1 MNLFDSFGKQGNKYD
16 LLTRQVDVVD
26 TSYLSKYFVVS
37 NFNPTLGPGKNSFS
51 INGSNFLK
59 PGSEILVEC
68 LDSSGKALYLEMA
81 KTSNSPKFSV
91 YKEGNAQVV
100 SIQVFGDTNAG
111 AGKLILYGTLVDN
124 RSVRWVSNITI
135 DKTKRNDT
143 KVRFYQR
150 PTLEVS
156 SVLLPTFDTADNSEN
171 SQLLFSGQFNGFA
184 LNPQRDTL
192 VNSVNRRTVDI
203 NYQLEAINSSISAS
217 TDNSASFNTQ
227 MVNSTIA
234 LSINKIA
241 EPFSNRELSFN
252 PPLTESFT
260 VKEIVTNRSL
270 KLLDPFSY
278 LDERGNDLIANITSG
293 SFSITYPF
301 IGYNSLPSTYLTT
314 SFAGNDVTIK
324 ASYADIT
331 YRNLRTFSGY
341 VARHK
346 VYRKSL
352 YQKRGFELILDETIS
367 PNELLID
374 NNTKNISYDKLGVF
388 YNSIHLARYW
398 FTSSNNLFLSH
409 TPDKYINSMKI
420 DTNDISSVDGNG
432 YVMVKCDS
440 TGIQRNATY
449 IPYNATEF
457 NSTSGSS
464 YDSNFISLKQDVQYL
479 LAGNIYI
486 EKNPTDV
493 DARVSFYLTSS
504 TATVPKE
511 KGFSTQFGVKLAEVS
526 ASSLGPAKSLPNQLF
541 FYTPQKDM
549 YGTLVVVPY
558 KCKVTL
564 QDLSLRTFG
573 DDGVSPDSYTTRIPW
588 GISIANENFE
598 IKSELFD
605 VNSNLIYSNLDIFQ
619 SFDAS
624 GESLIPFIGSG
635 SSEPGDLFV
644 TGKLVVSKSI
654 FVQTGD
660 IVIQQNNLF
669 IPNITA
675 CTGSGFNIS
684 GSRFTRWRATTG
696 VICLSKLAD
705 VTHNDEYLFVSTG
718 SDDQNA
724 VLFDNFIKTRK
735 SIASEYDSA
744 HGRLVY
750 FTAGDVKQTD
760 DGSS

>member
-16 LLTRQVDVVD
+16 LLTRQVDIVD

-37 NFNPTLGPGKNSFS
+37 NFNPTFGPGKNSFS

-68 LDSSGKALYLEMA
+68 LDPSGNALFLEMA

-91 YKEGNAQVV
+91 YKEGNAQIV
-100 SIQVFGDTNAG
+100 SIQVFGDTVSG
-111 AGKLILYGTLVDN
+111 PGKLILFGTLIDG

-135 DKTKRNDT
+135 DKTKRNDS

-150 PTLEVS
+150 PALEVT
-156 SVLLPTFDTADNSEN
+156 SVLLPQFDTADNSEN
-171 SQLLFSGQFNGFA
+171 SQLLFSGLFNGFA

-192 VNSVNRRTVDI
+192 VNSVNRRSVDI
-203 NYQLEAINSSISAS
+203 NYQIENVSTTINAN

-227 MVNSTIA
+227 MLKSNIA
-234 LSINKIA
+234 LSINKIS

-252 PPLTESFT
+252 PPLTQSFAIKD
-260 VKEIVTNRSL
+260 VVTNHTL

-278 LDERGNDLIANITSG
+278 VDSHGNNLVANITSG
-293 SFSITYPF
+293 SFAITYPF
-301 IGYNSLPSTYLTT
+301 IGYNSLPTTYLTT
-314 SFAGNDVTIK
+314 SFAGNTVTIK

-331 YRNLRTFSGY
+331 YRNLRTFSGF

-352 YQKRGFELILDETIS
+352 FQKRGFELILDEPIL

-388 YNSIHLARYW
+388 YNKIHMNRYW
-398 FTSSNNLFLSH
+398 FTSSNNIFLTH

-420 DTNDISSVDGNG
+420 DSNDPSTVDGMS

-440 TGIQRNATY
+440 TTTNRNAQY
-449 IPYNATEF
+449 VPFNLLEF

-464 YDSNFISLKQDVQYL
+464 YDSNFISLKQDVKYL
-479 LAGNIYI
+479 LAGNIFI
-486 EKNPTDV
+486 EKNPTDI
-493 DARVSFYLTSS
+493 DARVSFYLTGS
-504 TATVPKE
+504 TATIPKE
-511 KGFSTQFGVKLAEVS
+511 QGFSSTFGVKLAEVS
-526 ASSLGPAKSLPNQLF
+526 ASNLGPTKNLPNQLF
-541 FYTPQKDM
+541 FYTPQQDM
-549 YGTLVVVPY
+549 NGTMVVVPY

-564 QDLSLRTFG
+564 QDLSFRTFG

-588 GISIANENFE
+588 GISVANENFE
-598 IKSELFD
+598 IRSELFD
-605 VNSNLIYSNLDIFQ
+605 VNSALVYSNLEVFQ

-644 TGKLVVSKSI
+644 AGKLVVSKSI

-735 SIASEYDSA
+735 SIASEYDSG

-750 FTAGDVKQTD
+750 FLGNTKQTD
-760 DGSS
+760 DGSN